1 MKYLIQHFIED
12 TVRDSERAAGG
23 AGVSQD
29 WTTERTAIKQGDRLF
44 SYREVNELSRRYQ
57 SYFQQNCKKEKMIG
71 ILSRVRA
78 EAVVA
83 MIGALRAGVKY
94 VPLNTLAPA
103 EWLGNVVKGAQLDL
117 LLVDSA
123 FLHVAEELRK
133 YGIKEILCIDETT
146 DVPLAKHIQS
156 FQDIKSL
163 PPYEGE
169 EPAILADDIAYVLYT
184 SGSTGS
190 PKGIMITHRNAWT
203 FIDWMRR
210 EFELTE
216 NDRVFNRAPLQF
228 DLSVFDI
235 FSTFQAGAQLVIAP
249 MGFSTNALDVVNLM
263 QEEKVTIVYTVPST
277 FINWISKGG
286 LERDIPSLRLVL
298 YAGEPFPVPYLRKF
312 MECLPNT
319 KVSNI
324 YGPTETNI
332 VTYFHLTEPVPED
345 WESVPIGKAVH
356 DTELYI
362 VDEDMKKLPDGE
374 IGEILV
380 RGGTVFAGYFN
391 DQERTREKLIQSPF
405 HSYPTLC
412 CRTGD
417 LGKFL
422 PDGNIVYHG
431 RADNMVKTR
440 GYRVEIG
447 EVESAISSID
457 GVDELAVIAKPH
469 EKYGNSLHAFVA
481 CSKNGPSTEEIIK
494 QLTSKIPSYMMPYEV
509 IKLDSLPKTS
519 TGKIDR
525 VGLKAREGN

>member
-1 MKYLIQHFIED
+1 MKYLIQHFVED
-12 TVRDSERAAGG
+12 TLRDRA
-23 AGVSQD
+23 SQ
-29 WTTERTAIKQGDRLF
+29 TAIKQGDRIF
-44 SYREVNELSRRYQ
+44 TYGEIDELSRRYQ
-57 SYFQQNCKKEKMIG
+57 TFFSENCSPDKMVG

-83 MIGALRAGVKY
+83 MLGALRAGIKY
-94 VPLNTLAPA
+94 VPMNTLAPA
-103 EWLGNVVKGAQLDL
+103 SWLGNVVKGAELDL

-123 FLHVAEELRK
+123 FMPVAHELK
-133 YGIKEILCIDETT
+133 THGIKQILCIDEKPELDLQPDILSLQ
-146 DVPLAKHIQS
+146 DVKRLAP
-156 FQDIKSL
+156 FA
-163 PPYEGE
+163 GV
-169 EPAILADDIAYVLYT
+169 EPNTLADDIAYVLYT

-190 PKGIMITHRNAWT
+190 PKGIMITHRNAFT
-203 FIDWMRR
+203 FIDWMQK
-210 EFELTE
+210 EFKVDE

-263 QEEKVTIVYTVPST
+263 REEKVTICYTVPST

-286 LERDIPSLRLVL
+286 LERDIPSMRLVL

-332 VTYFHLTEPVPED
+332 VTYFHINEKIPTD

-356 DTELYI
+356 DTEIYI
-362 VDEDMKKLPDGE
+362 VDEDLKRLPQGE

-391 DQERTREKLIQSPF
+391 EAERTRERLIQSPF
-405 HSYPTLC
+405 HSHPTLC

-447 EVESAISSID
+447 EVESAISSIS

-481 CSKNGPSTEEIIK
+481 CAQDGPSTEEIIS
-494 QLTSKIPSYMMPYEV
+494 QLTKKIPSYMMPYEV
-509 IKLDSLPKTS
+509 VKLDSLPKTS